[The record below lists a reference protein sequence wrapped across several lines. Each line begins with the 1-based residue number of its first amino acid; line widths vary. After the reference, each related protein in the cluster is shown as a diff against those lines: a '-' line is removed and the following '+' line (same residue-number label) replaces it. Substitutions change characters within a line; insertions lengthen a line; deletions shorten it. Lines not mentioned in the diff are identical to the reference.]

1 MHACKKKI
9 NLFVFFFFL
18 MQYIYFIF
26 VEVKCDL
33 YRSLW
38 DSPVEKV
45 KKTFAFCVIYPE
57 CCHLFNGFLVF
68 LHTSWTMTRH
78 ATELPLCFL
87 QKYSQTIWNR
97 SRLDSMSCVLRSSV
111 TDPCLMFM
119 EKQWNLP
126 RTFLMLSLNSI
137 KGWQQLPKRDILK
150 WCVMK
155 WTHALEFLS
164 PAYNASH
171 DPVCE
176 QTTPRQLFIRRALPS
191 VDSYLLCSSTAAQNP
206 VIYYCLF
213 CQTKYLP
220 SIPQQLTITV
230 RSSRV
235 HCRIADLSSGTT
247 LAFEEE

>member
-1 MHACKKKI
+1 
-9 NLFVFFFFL
+9 
-18 MQYIYFIF
+18 
-26 VEVKCDL
+26 
-33 YRSLW
+33 
-38 DSPVEKV
+38 
-45 KKTFAFCVIYPE
+45 
-57 CCHLFNGFLVF
+57 
-68 LHTSWTMTRH
+68 
-78 ATELPLCFL
+78 
-87 QKYSQTIWNR
+87 
-97 SRLDSMSCVLRSSV
+97 MSCVLRSSV

-171 DPVCE
+171 DPACE
-176 QTTPRQLFIRRALPS
+176 QTTLRQLFICRALPS
-191 VDSYLLCSSTAAQNP
+191 VDSYLLCSSAAAQKP

-235 HCRIADLSSGTT
+235 HRWPIFWDNTDFWGRVGPHDLIVVENVGGVTESSHRNGIYCITQNMKVTT
-247 LAFEEE
+247 RQNKS